1 MKFRP
6 MKYGFLILVASAAL
20 SACASSRPMAVAN
33 DQANPSRASAATV
46 ASMDSQRDIV
56 LAVAN
61 PLESPAANAGSS
73 LLGYAA
79 PRYYGAGERAAST
92 LAALKKNY
100 GLREVTGWP
109 IKALDVYCVVFE
121 PPPGMTQDALL
132 KALARDDR
140 VQLAQ
145 PLHNFSV
152 YAEESGEKPGDAR
165 RYNDPYVNLQRGF
178 VATDAALAHN
188 LSQGNEVHIAIV
200 DTGVDVTHLDLQG
213 RIRDVHNLVDDD
225 AAAFNRDNHGT
236 EVAGVIAADADNR
249 QGIVGIAPKAL
260 LSVYKACWYSPTPQ
274 AGARCNSFTLAKALA
289 AIIDTDTRII
299 NLSLGGPADPLLNR
313 LLARLLVQ
321 GRIVIAAMPPDGT
334 IDGFPANAPGV
345 IVVRASATEAAAP
358 TGILSA
364 PGNDILTT
372 QPGGGYDFTS
382 GSSMAAAHVSGIAG
396 LLLYLA
402 PELDARTVHDLF
414 LRSSKVSD
422 GTLQVNAASAVEA
435 LGSTQKAT
443 R

>member
-1 MKFRP
+1 
-6 MKYGFLILVASAAL
+6 MKYGLLMLVASAVL
-20 SACASSRPMAVAN
+20 SACVSSRPMALPDHHADPGRASVAN
-33 DQANPSRASAATV
+33 VS
-46 ASMDSQRDIV
+46 SMDSQRDIV

-61 PLESPAANAGSS
+61 PLESPSTNAGSS

-79 PRYYGAGERAAST
+79 STYYGAGQRAAST

-132 KALARDDR
+132 KALAKDDR

-145 PLHNFSV
+145 PLHDFSV
-152 YAEESGEKPGDAR
+152 YTEKSRDAH
-165 RYNDPYVNLQRGF
+165 RYNDPYVNLQHGF
-178 VATDAALAHN
+178 VETDAALAHN

-213 RIRDVHNLVDDD
+213 RIHDVHNLVDDD
-225 AAAFNRDNHGT
+225 AAAFNHDNHGT
-236 EVAGVIAADADNR
+236 EVAGVIAADADNH
-249 QGIVGIAPKAL
+249 QGIVGMAPKAL
-260 LSVYKACWYSPTPQ
+260 LSVYKACWYSPAPHT
-274 AGARCNSFTLAKALA
+274 GARCNSFTLAKALA
-289 AIIDTDTRII
+289 AIIDTNTRII
-299 NLSLGGPADPLLNR
+299 NLSLGGPADPLLNK
-313 LLARLLVQ
+313 LLARLLDQ
-321 GRIVIAAMPPDGT
+321 GCIVIAAMPPDGT
-334 IDGFPANAPGV
+334 VDGFPVNAPGV
-345 IVVRASATEAAAP
+345 IVVRASAAEAAASP
-358 TGILSA
+358 GILSA

-402 PELDARTVHDLF
+402 PGLDARTMHDLF
-414 LRSSKVSD
+414 LRSSKISN
-422 GTLQVNAASAVEA
+422 GMLQVNAASAVQA
-435 LGSTQKAT
+435 LVRTRKAVPQVD
-443 R
+443 